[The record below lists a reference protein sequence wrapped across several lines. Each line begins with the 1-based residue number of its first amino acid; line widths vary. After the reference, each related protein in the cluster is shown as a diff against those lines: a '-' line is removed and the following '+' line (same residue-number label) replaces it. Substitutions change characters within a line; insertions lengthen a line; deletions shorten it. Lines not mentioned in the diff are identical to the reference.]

1 MALSDEDV
9 HAILSRCP
17 RYSRERHLTRAL
29 AAFDMASEFGDA
41 LLRTSARNLVD
52 AIGTPD
58 DVLLQVSFDAFMHEF
73 DEQIMLRRAVQL
85 MTK

>member
-17 RYSRERHLTRAL
+17 RCSRLTRAL
-29 AAFDMASEFGDA
+29 AAFDMASEFGGA

-85 MTK
+85 MNE